1 MTGPYVP
8 IESGIPVVIG
18 IEPTPIHGL
27 SLPPGPTHPDLE
39 ETLRRM
45 NETLQTLS
53 THLTPE
59 QQAALRRGPSPSESI
74 EDDEF
79 ITSIVKEVSRKQMAG
94 KILMWVAGIIGII
107 FSAGM
112 TYQLMVGENA
122 TDHEVS
128 EAVRKA
134 VVDHN
139 GGKDPE
145 TINDNGE
152 KNGHH
157 PDLRHAIEDNG
168 KTLTTVKRDV
178 GEIKTSQKMANKRGE
193 YQFEFSRWQAEVTE
207 CERKRGCRAP
217 KKPQKLKTL
226 ESDLMLGKF
235 D

>member
-1 MTGPYVP
+1 MG
-8 IESGIPVVIG
+8 IG

-27 SLPPGPTHPDLE
+27 NLSSDSMPVDLE
-39 ETLRRM
+39 ETLRQM
-45 NETLQTLS
+45 NRTMQTLS
-53 THLTPE
+53 TYLTPE
-59 QQAALRRGPSPSESI
+59 QQAALRRVPSAAESV
-74 EDDEF
+74 EDEEF
-79 ITSIVKEVSRKQMAG
+79 ITSVVKEVSRKQLTG

-128 EAVRKA
+128 EAVQKA

-139 GGKDPE
+139 GGKDPDA
-145 TINDNGE
+145 INSNGE

-168 KTLTTVKRDV
+168 KTLTMVKTDV

-217 KKPQKLKTL
+217 KKPDKLKTL